1 MTQANLLD
9 QILSGT
15 NRNLQVLA
23 ASGLVPLPPEQL
35 IPIQVVLTSSP
46 DPEVA
51 NNAATALANLEPSV
65 AGNFLTDHAGDTE
78 LYYFGLRV
86 ANPSLHVAVIRRS
99 TTPADLLT
107 QMAPLIESEAQEA
120 LVLRQDAILEEPKIL
135 LALEKN
141 PNLSSYAKRRIWE
154 YREHLLPRDKIPP
167 KKAEEIQAEAEQ
179 LTDEEVQEAIDEVK
193 AQEGD
198 GEVIE
203 ETGLNPGQIR
213 LLPVPVRVKMARN
226 ADKQT
231 RAQLIRDSN
240 SQVAV
245 TVLLG
250 NSLPD
255 SEVEQIANSRNVVK
269 EVLDEIPKKR
279 EWIRKYSIAKA
290 LVRNP
295 KVNLATA
302 LKLVP
307 RMTLRDL
314 RELARDKNV
323 ADGVRS
329 VALRLYQVK
338 R

>member
-99 TTPADLLT
+99 NTPADLLT

-240 SQVAV
+240 AQVAV